1 MAERPS
7 PQPFRVLMSVDFRAC
22 DEKTAQEMR
31 ALLDGAV
38 RRTISTEPEP
48 EPETVG
54 VRSTLIR
61 RRLTERR

>member
-31 ALLDGAV
+31 ALLDRAV
-38 RRTISTEPEP
+38 RRTIST

>member
-38 RRTISTEPEP
+38 RRTIAT
-48 EPETVG
+48 EPETVA

>member
-31 ALLDGAV
+31 ALLDGVV
-38 RRTISTEPEP
+38 RRTISTEPE
-48 EPETVG
+48 TFG